1 MVLEMSN
8 YDLDFIAGA
17 NSFTS
22 NIFYRDLVTSTND
35 VAKEI
40 AASEEA
46 TLGNFLVLANA
57 QTRGRGKNQVRYFS
71 PPDVGIYMSAV
82 IMRPAF
88 ELQFLS
94 MATGLAISHAIKNVA
109 AVESKLKWPND
120 VLIDG
125 KKVCGI
131 LIESAARVSGAGL
144 AHVVIGA
151 GVNVNNTAFEPPIEN
166 IATSLRMAS
175 GQAINLSAL
184 VVEILN
190 SLQNLLESD
199 PEAALDAYLRSLDE
213 KSREAFSIKRFR

>member
-1 MVLEMSN
+1 MSS

-17 NSFTS
+17 NSLTS

-35 VAKEI
+35 VAMEI

-57 QTRGRGKNQVRYFS
+57 QTRGRGKNWVRYFS

-94 MATGLAISHAIKNVA
+94 MSAGLAISRAIKNVA
-109 AVESKLKWPND
+109 ALESTLKWPND
-120 VLIDG
+120 ILIDG

-131 LIESAARVSGAGL
+131 LIESAAHANGAGL

-166 IATSLRMAS
+166 LATSIRLAS
-175 GQAINLSAL
+175 GQAVNRSVL

-190 SLQNLLESD
+190 ALQSLLESD
-199 PEAALDAYLRSLDE
+199 PEAVHDAYLRSLDE
-213 KSREAFSIKRFR
+213 KNREVFSTKEGMR

>member
-1 MVLEMSN
+1 MLEMSN

-46 TLGNFLVLANA
+46 TLGNFLVLVNA

-82 IMRPAF
+82 LLRPAV

-94 MATGLAISHAIKNVA
+94 ISAGLAISRAIKNVA
-109 AVESKLKWPND
+109 AVESTLKWPND
-120 VLIDG
+120 ILIDG
-125 KKVCGI
+125 QKVCGI
-131 LIESAARVSGAGL
+131 LIESTARANEKGL

-166 IATSLRMAS
+166 TATSIRLAS
-175 GQAINLSAL
+175 GQAVNRSAL

-190 SLQNLLESD
+190 ALPSFLESD
-199 PEAALDAYLRSLDE
+199 PEAVLDAYLRSLDE
-213 KSREAFSIKRFR
+213 KSREVFLKDSLR

>member
-17 NSFTS
+17 NAFTS
-22 NIFYRDLVTSTND
+22 DIFYRDVVTSTND

-40 AASEEA
+40 AASEESPC
-46 TLGNFLVLANA
+46 GNFLVLANT
-57 QTRGRGKNQVRYFS
+57 QTRGRGKNWVRYFS

-82 IMRPAF
+82 IMRPAI

-94 MATGLAISHAIKNVA
+94 MAAGLAISRAIKNVA
-109 AVESKLKWPND
+109 AFESKLKWPND

-213 KSREAFSIKRFR
+213 KSREVFLKDSLR

>member
-1 MVLEMSN
+1 MSS

-17 NSFTS
+17 NAFTS
-22 NIFYRDLVTSTND
+22 NIFYRDVVTSTND

-40 AASEEA
+40 AASEESPC
-46 TLGNFLVLANA
+46 GNFLVLANT
-57 QTRGRGKNQVRYFS
+57 QTRGRGKNWVRYFS
-71 PPDVGIYMSAV
+71 PPDVGVYMSAV

-109 AVESKLKWPND
+109 AIESKLKWPND

-125 KKVCGI
+125 KKVCGT
-131 LIESAARVSGAGL
+131 LIESAACANRAGL

-166 IATSLRMAS
+166 IATSIRLAS
-175 GQAINLSAL
+175 GQAVNRSVL

-190 SLQNLLESD
+190 ALQSLLESD
-199 PEAALDAYLRSLDE
+199 AEAVLDAYLRSLDE
-213 KSREAFSIKRFR
+213 KSREAFSIERFR

>member
-1 MVLEMSN
+1 MSS

-22 NIFYRDLVTSTND
+22 NIFYREVVTSTND

-57 QTRGRGKNQVRYFS
+57 QTRGRGKNWVRYFS

-82 IMRPAF
+82 IMRPAI

-94 MATGLAISHAIKNVA
+94 MAAGLAISRAIKNVA
-109 AVESKLKWPND
+109 ALESKLKWPND
-120 VLIDG
+120 VLIGG

-131 LIESAARVSGAGL
+131 LIESTAQTSGAGL
-144 AHVVIGA
+144 AYVIIGA
-151 GVNVNNTAFEPPIEN
+151 GVNVNNTSFEPPIEN
-166 IATSLRMAS
+166 IATSLRLAS
-175 GQAINLSAL
+175 GQAINRNAL
-184 VVEILN
+184 VVEVLN
-190 SLQNLLESD
+190 ALKSLLESD
-199 PEAALDAYLRSLDE
+199 PEAVLDAYLRSLDE